1 MQMTLNKIMILCS
14 IISTFSTAAIT
25 INPAMA
31 KNHAADEAKQQAK
44 AAADNSRAQQEV
56 LKGHPGAAG
65 RAAKKAAE
73 AERKAAK
80 DQRKLQRRGY

>member
-1 MQMTLNKIMILCS
+1 MQMKLNKAVFLCS
-14 IISTFSTAAIT
+14 IISTFSAVATT
-25 INPAMA
+25 INPTVA
-31 KNHAADEAKQQAK
+31 KNHAADEAKQEAK

-73 AERKAAK
+73 AEKKAAK
-80 DQRKLQRRGY
+80 DQRKLQRTGH

>member
-1 MQMTLNKIMILCS
+1 
-14 IISTFSTAAIT
+14 
-25 INPAMA
+25 MA

-73 AERKAAK
+73 AEKKAAK
-80 DQRKLQRRGY
+80 DERKLQRTGH